1 MALDKRQTDINIM
14 DLDKT
19 KYYLFEIGR
28 RIKHRDYIEHK
39 YPSKVFYFGQQGK
52 RLSATSVL
60 CVYYTHNTLL
70 QSSFL
75 LRLQLVPE

>member
-1 MALDKRQTDINIM
+1 MALDKRQTEINIM

-52 RLSATSVL
+52 RLSATL
-60 CVYYTHNTLL
+60 CCVYIYT
-70 QSSFL
+70 
-75 LRLQLVPE
+75 